1 MGKRDSV
8 KTLKIASIVTFLALV
23 FVSMGIVSALNAS
36 EASVTSFWSIAEP
49 SPGQLV
55 TVNVTFQSSSSQA
68 LYIYR
73 MGLHADWMASGSFA
87 TLDFQDDPEV
97 VEAGGIY
104 VAKFPIQIPATA
116 SIGTH
121 SYSIAADG
129 FDQSGASFQWDSSA
143 FSITISPQQSAS
155 TSPTATPDDTQANGG
170 LSSVIL
176 YAAIILVVAIV
187 AILVAIIVMKKR
199 GRKLPAARPLP
210 AAPQP
215 NQPESSPPEQKP
227 EEKDFTI

>member
-1 MGKRDSV
+1 V
-8 KTLKIASIVTFLALV
+8 KTLKIASIVTFLAIV

-36 EASVTSFWSIAEP
+36 EASVTSFWSVSEP

-73 MGLHADWMASGSFA
+73 MGLHADWMASGTFA
-87 TLDFQDDPEV
+87 TLDFEEDPKV

-104 VAKFPIQIPATA
+104 VANFPIQIPATA
-116 SIGTH
+116 SIGEH

-129 FDQSGASFQWDSSA
+129 FDQSGAGFQWDSSV
-143 FSITISPQQSAS
+143 STIKISPQQSAS
-155 TSPTATPDDTQANGG
+155 TSPTATPDNTQANGG
-170 LSSVIL
+170 RLSSIIL
-176 YAAIILVVAIV
+176 YAAIISVVAIV
-187 AILVAIIVMKKR
+187 AVLLVVIFMKKR
-199 GRKLPAARPLP
+199 GRKLSTARPLP
-210 AAPQP
+210 PAPQP
-215 NQPESSPPEQKP
+215 SNQPESSPPEQKP